1 MVAASLA
8 GAVSPSSPSL
18 SLMAKG
24 PLPYNIQEFS
34 GGDLAAAFSG
44 CVTLGQSLAH
54 SVPQFLL
61 QSIEQS

>member
-8 GAVSPSSPSL
+8 GAASPSSPGL

-34 GGDLAAAFSG
+34 GGYLAASFSG

-61 QSIEQS
+61 QSVEQS

>member
-8 GAVSPSSPSL
+8 WAASPSSPGL

-34 GGDLAAAFSG
+34 GGDLAASFSR
-44 CVTLGQSLAH
+44 CVTLVTQTCPLCA
-54 SVPQFLL
+54 SVA
-61 QSIEQS
+61 SSES